1 MTLKI
6 GKTATLEVLRSV
18 PMGLILGAD
27 DDEVLLPKRYVPA
40 GTSPGDRLE
49 VFVYTDSED
58 RPIAT
63 TEKPLARADEF
74 ASLRVVSVTQTGA
87 FLDWGLSKD
96 LLLPF
101 RSQTGRV
108 EPGRRVVVR
117 VFCDRASGRP
127 VATAKVEGFF
137 RDPPSDLRVGQ
148 AVDLLVYEETD
159 LGSKAIVD
167 GRFGGLVYHEFG
179 KPGLE
184 IGAAA
189 RGYVQKIRADGKVDL
204 ALVPSGRAGIEEAR
218 ETLVA
223 ALKAAGGRLELGDH
237 SEPDEIRRTLGLSK
251 KAFKRALGTLYR
263 ERRLRIGE
271 TSIEWIEDRGA
282 E

>member
-1 MTLKI
+1 VTLKI